1 MQKTAHLALST
12 RIKDGLNAVLKIAG
26 LQVSTTKL
34 DRLEQARLEKLVA
47 HEHWAAA
54 PFQDG
59 LCFEPDCYFNFLRT
73 VCAPYAPDWGSF
85 PSTAD
90 AVSNGYFSQNGW
102 FESIGAE
109 VLYSVVRHFRP
120 RTILEIDGGHSSRL
134 ARRAIDDGQLGTR
147 LVCVDPSPRV
157 EVRSCAD
164 EHIQSA
170 VEDLP
175 LSGLTQRLGANDV
188 LFIDS
193 SHVITS
199 GGDVPYLYLQVLP
212 RLSPGVLVH
221 AHDIFL
227 PFEYPQEF
235 VVKKRWGWNEQY
247 LLHALLIGNSGLEI
261 TWPSCYMWQLHRAA
275 VQNVIPSER
284 SSPPPSS
291 FWMVKK
297 CDVSEGGI

>member
-1 MQKTAHLALST
+1 MKISPRPALST
-12 RIKDGLNAVLKIAG
+12 QIKDSINVVLRIAG
-26 LQVSTTKL
+26 LQVSSTLIERREKE
-34 DRLEQARLEKLVA
+34 RLERLVA
-47 HEHWAAA
+47 KGHWSGAR
-54 PFQDG
+54 FQEG
-59 LCFEPDCYFNFLRT
+59 LSLNPDRYLTFLRT
-73 VCAPYAPDWGSF
+73 VCEPHRSDFAGFPD
-85 PSTAD
+85 TAE
-90 AVSNGYFSQNGW
+90 AAGGEYFLRNGW
-102 FESIGAE
+102 FESIDAE
-109 VLYSVVRHFRP
+109 VLYSVIRHFRP
-120 RTILEIDGGHSSRL
+120 RTILEIGSGHSSRL

-147 LVCVDPSPRV
+147 LVCLDPSPRV

-193 SHVITS
+193 SHLITT
-199 GGDVPYLYLQVLP
+199 GGDVSYLYLQVLP
-212 RLSPGVLVH
+212 RLSPGVLIH

-235 VVKKRWGWNEQY
+235 VVKERWGWNEQY

-261 TWPSCYMWQLHRAA
+261 IWPSCYMWQLHRAA

-284 SSPPPSS
+284 FSPPPSS
-291 FWMVKK
+291 FWMLKK
-297 CDVSEGGI
+297 Y